1 MNDIFGT
8 DGTQIF
14 RNRAALSSKYVPER
28 LIGREKQIV
37 ELALLM
43 RPVMH
48 NGELTNV
55 LISGNKG
62 TGKTTVVRFVLKQ
75 LSNNV
80 ENKGLNVVPIFIN
93 CQKISTTSKII
104 VEILNKVSPETE
116 VPRTG
121 LSVGKYYRTLWKV
134 LNEKRTTIIVAF
146 DDVDSLKDKNIF

>member
-121 LSVGKYYRTLWKV
+121 LSVGKYYR
-134 LNEKRTTIIVAF
+134 EFR
-146 DDVDSLKDKNIF
+146 

>member
-93 CQKISTTSKII
+93 C
-104 VEILNKVSPETE
+104 
-116 VPRTG
+116 
-121 LSVGKYYRTLWKV
+121 
-134 LNEKRTTIIVAF
+134 
-146 DDVDSLKDKNIF
+146 